1 MAAVRRLA
9 TLTRAAREARKLRV
23 RQPVRGIRVA
33 VPAADRT
40 EALAALLDILAAE
53 VNAKTCEVVASD
65 DALVSLKGRANF
77 RALGRRYGKDTPRA
91 AAAAAE
97 LPADALRALERGE
110 TVTAGAFTFGPEDVT
125 VAREVASDWEVQS
138 DGPYVVALDPTLTE
152 ELTREGLAREVVN
165 RVQRLRKEAGYEY
178 TTRIELALSG
188 DAEVVEAA
196 RRHLSFIEGET
207 LTRRTLLGGVL
218 DGADVTQ
225 DVDIEGRRLT
235 IAVRRHDGRKGET
248 R

>member
-1 MAAVRRLA
+1 MTAVRRLA
-9 TLTRAAREARKLRV
+9 TLTRAAREARKLKV

-33 VPAADRT
+33 VPAVDRT
-40 EALAALLDILAAE
+40 EALAALLNILAAE

-65 DALVSLKGRANF
+65 DALVSLRGKANF

-91 AAAAAE
+91 AAAAAALAPE
-97 LPADALRALERGE
+97 ALRALERGE
-110 TVTAGAFTFGPEDVT
+110 TVSVGEFTFGPEDVT
-125 VAREVASDWEVQS
+125 VARDVASDWEVQS

-178 TTRIELALSG
+178 TTHRARPVG
-188 DAEVVEAA
+188 RREVVG
-196 RRHLSFIEGET
+196 RRDGTCRLEGET
-207 LTRRTLLGGVL
+207 LTRRTVLGGAL

>member
-1 MAAVRRLA
+1 
-9 TLTRAAREARKLRV
+9 
-23 RQPVRGIRVA
+23 
-33 VPAADRT
+33 
-40 EALAALLDILAAE
+40 